1 MVLFILVTLL
11 ILNELIKNKKKLCT
25 LKDDNSCRLL
35 WGSLKYIGEN
45 NFSMLVCFIILYFII
60 ITMPRLVINKKLVM
74 YDRPISNNFIL
85 ITILTSL
92 LFTIYYKGKK
102 FYQIFGSLWCFL
114 AVAYGLVFILKF
126 N

>member
-1 MVLFILVTLL
+1 
-11 ILNELIKNKKKLCT
+11 
-25 LKDDNSCRLL
+25 
-35 WGSLKYIGEN
+35 
-45 NFSMLVCFIILYFII
+45 
-60 ITMPRLVINKKLVM
+60 MPRLVINKKLVM

-114 AVAYGLVFILKF
+114 AVAYGLVFILKI
-126 N
+126 